1 MNHPNDYVRVDEHG
15 VLRVGAGRVMLD
27 SVLAAWDQG
36 HSPETIRA
44 QYPSLTLEEV
54 YGAVAWCLSHQ
65 NEVAD
70 YLKRQDGAWEQWRR
84 RAEGAIDPLR
94 ERLRAARASV
104 EHQGKA

>member
-1 MNHPNDYVRVDEHG
+1 MDHNTDYVRLDEHG

-54 YGAVAWCLSHQ
+54 YGAIAWCLSHPD
-65 NEVAD
+65 EVAE
-70 YLKRQDGAWEQWRR
+70 YLKRQNRTWEEWRQR
-84 RAEGAIDPLR
+84 SEGATDPLR
-94 ERLRAARASV
+94 RRLRNEKAPVQR
-104 EHQGKA
+104 QGKA